1 MFDNE
6 QLKYLESMEQ
16 RIIEQ
21 SARNTQVIMEN
32 VVNKQFQLVLEGQH
46 DLKETL
52 APKSRVEE
60 LEDQVE
66 FLKLAIRGMAQDIAE
81 LKKAQ

>member
-6 QLKYLESMEQ
+6 QLKYLEGMEQ

-21 SARNTQVIMEN
+21 SASNMNIIIEN
-32 VVNKQFQLVLEGQH
+32 VVNKQFQLVLEGQK
-46 DLKETL
+46 DIWEAMT
-52 APKSRVEE
+52 PKSRVDE
-60 LEDQVE
+60 LEDE
-66 FLKLAIRGMAQDIAE
+66 IIFLKQVIRGMAQDIAE